1 MGVFNIY
8 NSVSICLL
16 FVILTSFKPVKS
28 LKGNWEYEGGIYN
41 NKIEGPPKG
50 YVLERRYGAA
60 HYEAFIIQKGTKTQ
74 KYEAGDYSLSNNA
87 YQESQTFSSEP
98 STLIG
103 KKINYVCSFHNDTL
117 TFKGKLFD
125 GTAVEEYWKTMK

>member
-1 MGVFNIY
+1 MKISKLH
-8 NSVSICLL
+8 SVAFFTFLL
-16 FVILTSFKPVKS
+16 FIVTSFKPVKS
-28 LKGNWEYEGGIYN
+28 LKGVWEYEGGIYN

-50 YVLERRYGAA
+50 YILERRYGTA

-74 KYEAGDYSLSNNA
+74 KYEAGNYSLINDA
-87 YQESQTFSSEP
+87 YEEIQTYSSEP

-103 KKINYVCSFHNDTL
+103 KKIHYVCSFHSDTL

-125 GTAVEEYWKTMK
+125 GTPVEEYWKKIR